1 MASPNLFLLAADH
14 PSELITNL
22 RKAPSLASIQDE
34 HGYSL
39 LHAAASYHHSD
50 LLRRLVTEFGVD
62 VNLRDEDGETALF
75 VVETLE
81 CSKILFEELHADL
94 SITNREGQTAAA
106 KITQEEEFPEV
117 ADYLKT
123 KEFEYLPDRVQL
135 DDTSQQ
141 QNFLPPPPEGLSVNY
156 GVIAPEELGEVVD
169 QRFKMKIEELAAR
182 QDFEAEGGQQALRQ
196 LVTEA
201 IRGEIDNQER
211 CVRQKQG

>member
-1 MASPNLFLLAADH
+1 MASPNLFLLAADN

-39 LHAAASYHHSD
+39 LHAAASYNHSD
-50 LLRRLVTEFGVD
+50 LLRRLVHEFGVD

-75 VVETLE
+75 FVETLE

-94 SITNREGQTAAA
+94 GITNREGQTAAG
-106 KITQEEEFPEV
+106 KIVQEEEFPEV

-123 KEFEYLPDRVQL
+123 KEFEYLPDRRQL
-135 DDTSQQ
+135 HDTSQQ

-156 GVIAPEELGEVVD
+156 GVIAPDELGEVID
-169 QRFKMKIEELAAR
+169 QRFRSKIEELATR

-201 IRGEIDNQER
+201 IRGEIDDQER